1 MTRHSRTK
9 PREHERR
16 DRRAALD
23 VLLARAQ
30 RGRLSRAEAVMLRAY
45 VTEEQRA
52 ADESRSTNAGTT
64 RALERTRAGADEAIR
79 SLETELAEQ
88 RQAAADASE
97 QLRQYRAVFGEN
109 ALDAHAHAL
118 ARASR
123 AEGALARVR
132 DATGQTSAHV
142 AVVEYDRAARVDA
155 EERADRYRLHSEK
168 LWHQLAA
175 QRHRASSMET
185 AARVAEHDR
194 AALEQRV
201 ADLEADLAQQ
211 TEQPQPARCVPAVA
225 GPDHP
230 IHALT
235 EALTADRALD
245 HLDAGQLIRRY
256 YDAVHTVCCPLEHD
270 DPRPGRAA
278 EADLAQLTEDDLEA
292 VADEPIPYTLAHP

>member
-9 PREHERR
+9 PAEHERR

-23 VLLARAQ
+23 VLLARAE
-30 RGRLSRAEAVMLRAY
+30 RGALTRAEAVVLRAY
-45 VTEEQRA
+45 VTEEQRT
-52 ADESRSTNAGTT
+52 ADESRSANAGTT

-79 SLETELAEQ
+79 SLEAELAEQ
-88 RQAAADASE
+88 CQAAADASE

-118 ARASR
+118 ARVSR
-123 AEGALARVR
+123 AEGALDRVR
-132 DATGQTSAHV
+132 DATGPTSAHV

-175 QRHRASSMET
+175 QRHRASKLET
-185 AARVAEHDR
+185 AARVAEHGR
-194 AALEQRV
+194 AELEQRV
-201 ADLEADLAQQ
+201 ADLEADAQQ

-225 GPDHP
+225 GPGHP

-235 EALTADRALD
+235 EALIAGRALD

-256 YDAVHTVCCPLEHD
+256 YDAIHTACCPLEHD
-270 DPRPGRAA
+270 APRPGRTA
-278 EADLAQLTEDDLEA
+278 EADLEA
-292 VADEPIPYTLAHP
+292 VADEPIPYALAHP